1 MLTYRHITKQEV
13 ANANHKHTNGNRLN
27 ERCRKNV

>member
-1 MLTYRHITKQEV
+1 MLTYGYITKQEV

-27 ERCRKNV
+27 ERS